1 MSLCMNSV
9 GLLALQIAD
18 RKSLG
23 LTPKISFLSRPRA
36 LSANILTRL
45 STSNNMDTHMA
56 NRQDRRMTRAD
67 KRLSAFA
74 EKAEPG
80 KCHTLNEIAE
90 VMGITR
96 ERVRQIEMRAKKNF
110 RNRLGRLLKSEG
122 VTPEDIADMLA
133 LAKLE

>member
-1 MSLCMNSV
+1 MSLCLASTAILAAQIV
-9 GLLALQIAD
+9 DRQGLNLINRA
-18 RKSLG
+18 
-23 LTPKISFLSRPRA
+23 PFLDCA
-36 LSANILTRL
+36 HATTANILTKL
-45 STSNNMDTHMA
+45 PTSNHIDAHMA
-56 NRQDRRMTRAD
+56 TRQDRRMTRAD
-67 KRLSAFA
+67 KRLNAFA

-110 RNRLGRLLKSEG
+110 RNRLSRLLKAEG